1 MTNILWEKWFTA
13 RNIVVVLT
21 LIAACNVGLLFLGG
35 RTNVT
40 RVLPQSPVTMIATDL
55 VLISIG
61 IFVQNRL
68 RAHSKSPFLRLVIFA
83 LTVAVSLALG
93 LLLLELILVRF
104 HPL

>member
-13 RNIVVVLT
+13 KNIVVVLT
-21 LIAACNVGLLFLGG
+21 LIAGCDVALLFLGG

-40 RVLPQSPVTMIATDL
+40 RVLPANPVTMIATDV

-61 IFVQNRL
+61 IFVQSRL
-68 RAHSKSPFLRLVIFA
+68 RARSKNTFLRLVVFA

-93 LLLLELILVRF
+93 LLLLGLVLVRF
-104 HPL
+104 HLL

>member
-1 MTNILWEKWFTA
+1 MTNIVWEKWFNA

-21 LIAACNVGLLFLGG
+21 LIAACDVALLFLGG
-35 RTNVT
+35 RTEVT
-40 RVLPQSPVTMIATDL
+40 RVLPQNPVTMIATDV

-68 RAHSKSPFLRLVIFA
+68 RAQSKYTFPRLVVFA

-93 LLLLELILVRF
+93 LLLLELILVRL
-104 HPL
+104 HLL